1 MLLYDANAPGKGAVD
16 DVFKQLKDEATS
28 LSNAHKKDGTKV
40 AWLSVRIPNTKLLAL
55 RDALLD
61 FAIID
66 LAIKKFPP
74 DALMM
79 LARPKM
85 EVRQDYLNR
94 VSIVLSNN
102 YISIKIIFIL
112 KWLYNIIF

>member
-1 MLLYDANAPGKGAVD
+1 LLYDANAPGKGAVD
-16 DVFKQLKDEATS
+16 DVFKRLKDEATS

-66 LAIKKFPP
+66 LAIRKFPP

-85 EVRQDYLNR
+85 EIRQDYLNR
-94 VSIVLSNN
+94 VSTVLSNN
-102 YISIKIIFIL
+102 HIMKRILIL
-112 KWLYNIIF
+112 K

>member
-1 MLLYDANAPGKGAVD
+1 MQILLYDANAPGKGKVD
-16 DVFKQLKDEATS
+16 DVFKPLKDEAML
-28 LSNAHKKDGTKV
+28 LSNVHKKDGTKV

-66 LAIKKFPP
+66 LAIRKFPS
-74 DALMM
+74 DALM
-79 LARPKM
+79 LLSRPKM

-94 VSIVLSNN
+94 VNTLTDLI
-102 YISIKIIFIL
+102 
-112 KWLYNIIF
+112 